1 MQKVDFEDLF
11 GGIMFVVIITFVAV
25 LTAVSAFSLIV
36 FAYLGEWA
44 NIGTPIIGLI
54 GTIGAFW
61 LPMYLDRDEWK

>member
-1 MQKVDFEDLF
+1 MKKVDFLDVF
-11 GGIMFVVIITFVAV
+11 GNIMFVAILAFVAI
-25 LTAVSAFSLIV
+25 LTAASLFSLIV

-61 LPMYLDRDEWK
+61 LPMYMDRDQWK

>member
-1 MQKVDFEDLF
+1 MKKVDFEDVF
-11 GGIMFVVIITFVAV
+11 GNIMFGAILTFVAV
-25 LTAVSAFSLIV
+25 LTAASAFSLIV

-61 LPMYLDRDEWK
+61 FPMYLDRDEWK